1 MSKLNPKLKHELEEL
16 FVAMVY
22 FFFTFQL
29 LALTEALMLKQY
41 GISVPVFLTATVMA
55 LVVAKVVLIAD
66 HLRVMN
72 RFPHKPL
79 GYNVVW
85 KTAIYFAALVA
96 VRYAEHFIHFW
107 RLTKNVAEANR
118 RMLDE
123 IVWPH
128 FWATQLWLLVLLLVY
143 CTFREVGR
151 ALGRD
156 RLIEMLFKNP
166 PPPGHG
172 ESDAAKSLSQ
182 HK

>member
-1 MSKLNPKLKHELEEL
+1 MSNLNPKLKHELEEL

-79 GYNVVW
+79 NYNVVW
-85 KTAIYFAALVA
+85 KTVIYFAALVA
-96 VRYAEHFIHFW
+96 VRYA
-107 RLTKNVAEANR
+107 
-118 RMLDE
+118 
-123 IVWPH
+123 
-128 FWATQLWLLVLLLVY
+128 
-143 CTFREVGR
+143 
-151 ALGRD
+151 
-156 RLIEMLFKNP
+156 
-166 PPPGHG
+166 
-172 ESDAAKSLSQ
+172 
-182 HK
+182 